1 MFDLFLHCS
10 KTARQGLTTK
20 CTALNKQIKKVQINN
35 LQTYNI
41 LDLLR
46 SIFDMNLS
54 IYNLSTITSKM
65 RLVVLRFEM
74 GEFKEVP
81 PPLCHLSCVDLGST
95 SATDR
100 LELGAYS
107 MKEVESKMEGF
118 I

>member
-46 SIFDMNLS
+46 SIFDINLS
-54 IYNLSTITSKM
+54 ICTRTSEM
-65 RLVVLRFEM
+65 RFLRLVVLRFEM
-74 GEFKEVP
+74 GELKEVP

-100 LELGAYS
+100 LELG
-107 MKEVESKMEGF
+107 KEHKE
-118 I
+118 